1 MVKVLVFQPS
11 QLQRLTWWTRH
22 SEEPRLDIDDWLAS
36 QSTGSDD
43 NTSDAA
49 STEKEKGVEME
60 NLAKSNGKGKISGWQ
75 LKLDWNGRH
84 MSGPLVFEKR
94 KQNWMIFHDPCVLI
108 ISLNYWS
115 ILVT

>member
-1 MVKVLVFQPS
+1 MLVFQPS

-60 NLAKSNGKGKISGWQ
+60 NLAKSNGKGKILSGWQ
-75 LKLDWNGRH
+75 SKFIRFEWLH

-94 KQNWMIFHDPCVLI
+94 GNK
-108 ISLNYWS
+108 
-115 ILVT
+115 TG

>member
-1 MVKVLVFQPS
+1 MSVFQPS

-60 NLAKSNGKGKISGWQ
+60 NLAKSNGKGKILSGWQ
-75 LKLDWNGRH
+75 SKLDLNGCIC
-84 MSGPLVFEKR
+84 
-94 KQNWMIFHDPCVLI
+94 QNWMIFHDRCVLTF
-108 ISLNYWS
+108 SLNYWS
-115 ILVT
+115 V

>member
-1 MVKVLVFQPS
+1 MLIFQPS

-60 NLAKSNGKGKISGWQ
+60 NLAKSNGKGKILSGWQ
-75 LKLDWNGRH
+75 SKLDLNGCIC
-84 MSGPLVFEKR
+84 LA
-94 KQNWMIFHDPCVLI
+94 L
-108 ISLNYWS
+108 
-115 ILVT
+115 

>member
-1 MVKVLVFQPS
+1 MKISKGCFWQFYLNHNFLGLITNFSPS

-36 QSTGSDD
+36 QSTGTNDD

-60 NLAKSNGKGKISGWQ
+60 NLAKRNGKGRILS
-75 LKLDWNGRH
+75 DW
-84 MSGPLVFEKR
+84 
-94 KQNWMIFHDPCVLI
+94 
-108 ISLNYWS
+108 
-115 ILVT
+115 